1 MSVLYSRSK
10 LSVDAFP
17 LQFQQDLTYLKSSA
31 KGNADN
37 NEDSAESSVCYTSIL
52 YQRYLTTAQIESGS
66 G

>member
-1 MSVLYSRSK
+1 MPVLYSRSQ

-17 LQFQQDLTYLKSSA
+17 LQFQQDLTYLKSST

-52 YQRYLTTAQIESGS
+52 CKRYLTIA
-66 G
+66 